1 MRGFV
6 LAGGLGTRLA
16 PYTTVLPK
24 PLLPLGTSTILETL
38 IRSLAASG
46 VTDVTISLGY
56 LGHLVRAVIGD
67 GSSLGVQVAYT
78 EEPQPLG
85 TAGAL
90 RLLADLSDDDIVLSV
105 NGDTLTDFD
114 FRLAGAAL
122 AERDADAVI
131 VVKERI
137 TAIDFGVVEIDD
149 AGTLA
154 GYSEKPT
161 LTHLVSTGINA
172 LKGSAIRRWLPDG
185 HMDMPDLMLAIRDG
199 GGSVACLRT
208 DAAWFDLGRPED
220 LAAANALR
228 SEA

>member
-38 IRSLAASG
+38 IRGLAASG

-67 GSSLGVQVAYT
+67 GTSLGVQVTYT
-78 EEPQPLG
+78 EEPEPLG
-85 TAGAL
+85 HGGGL
-90 RLLADLSDDDIVLSV
+90 RLLADLSDDDVVLSV

-122 AERDADAVI
+122 LERDADAVI
-131 VVKERI
+131 VVKER
-137 TAIDFGVVEIDD
+137 TRR
-149 AGTLA
+149 
-154 GYSEKPT
+154 
-161 LTHLVSTGINA
+161 ST
-172 LKGSAIRRWLPDG
+172 SASSSSRIRHPRGIRREADADAPG
-185 HMDMPDLMLAIRDG
+185 EHRYQRPAG
-199 GGSVACLRT
+199 QCHPQVA
-208 DAAWFDLGRPED
+208 A
-220 LAAANALR
+220 
-228 SEA
+228 